1 MAKGPHRKLPTGRAR
16 RGKGVTMG
24 SRAKP
29 THTPVVA
36 LRIPVALIAKA
47 DALVPEIAAAGEVVN
62 PTRSTVIRLAL
73 AEGLRVLTRRYAA
86 DGV

>member
-1 MAKGPHRKLPTGRAR
+1 MAKRPHGKPPARNTRRA
-16 RGKGVTMG
+16 KGTMG
-24 SRAKP
+24 SRTKP

-73 AEGLRVLTRRYAA
+73 AEGLRVLARRFQTDA
-86 DGV
+86 G